1 MNIATVTVMEMAKLK
16 TFSTVR
22 TFSSAIVAIAIALS
36 IAFSS
41 WLGAE
46 SLNWQVVMAV
56 TALAI
61 GIPHG
66 ALDHLVTLPKAQP
79 FKMAVFVTIYVAI
92 ALAAIWAI
100 LQWNVWGFIA
110 VVLMSATHFGI
121 GDSAFISE
129 LNHLK
134 GNTST
139 KFPVWAYAPAA
150 GLLPV
155 VIPLVNSRSTE
166 ALTKVN
172 DSLINWH
179 YGYTSEIQIA
189 VAAIATLSA
198 MALISRKRYRDLLDL
213 TLLAALA
220 SVAPPLVAF
229 AVYFGCWHA
238 MRHTARLT
246 SLLPRC
252 LDAYE
257 RNNSRRAFALAVI
270 PGLPALAGTLIFV
283 ALLAGFSQN
292 NVSDTFLWLT
302 LVTIWAL
309 TVPHMIV
316 TAKLDRAALKN

>member
-1 MNIATVTVMEMAKLK
+1 MAI
-16 TFSTVR
+16 F
-22 TFSSAIVAIAIALS
+22 
-36 IAFSS
+36 
-41 WLGAE
+41 
-46 SLNWQVVMAV
+46 VV
-56 TALAI
+56 
-61 GIPHG
+61 
-66 ALDHLVTLPKAQP
+66 
-79 FKMAVFVTIYVAI
+79 IYVAI

-110 VVLMSATHFGI
+110 VVIMSATHFGI

-134 GNTST
+134 GNASS
-139 KFPVWAYAPAA
+139 KLPVWAYAPAA

-155 VIPLVNSRSTE
+155 VIPLVNSRSTQ

-172 DSLINWH
+172 AELINWH
-179 YGYTSEIQIA
+179 HGYTSEIQIA

-213 TLLAALA
+213 ALLAALA

-246 SLLPRC
+246 SLLPRS

-257 RNNSRRAFALAVI
+257 RNNSRRAFVLAII

-283 ALLAGFSQN
+283 ALLAGFSHT

>member
-1 MNIATVTVMEMAKLK
+1 MEMAKLK
-16 TFSTVR
+16 TFSRVR
-22 TFSSAIVAIAIALS
+22 TFSSAIVAMAIAAS

-41 WLGAE
+41 WLGAD

-56 TALAI
+56 VALAI

-66 ALDHLVTLPKAQP
+66 ALDHLVTLPKSAP
-79 FKMAVFVTIYVAI
+79 WKMALFVVIYVAI

-110 VVLMSATHFGI
+110 VVIMSATHFGI

-134 GNTST
+134 GNTSS

-172 DSLINWH
+172 AALINWH

-213 TLLAALA
+213 ALLAALA

-246 SLLPRC
+246 SLLPRSI
-252 LDAYE
+252 ASYE
-257 RNNSRRAFALAVI
+257 GGNSRGAFTHAVI

-283 ALLAGFSQN
+283 ALLAGFSQS

>member
-1 MNIATVTVMEMAKLK
+1 MNLATVTVMEMAKLK

-22 TFSSAIVAIAIALS
+22 TFSSAIVAIAIAAS

-41 WLGAE
+41 WLGAD

-56 TALAI
+56 VALAI

-66 ALDHLVTLPKAQP
+66 AVDHLVTLPKSAP
-79 FKMAVFVTIYVAI
+79 WKMAIFVVIYVAI

-110 VVLMSATHFGI
+110 VVIMSATHFGI

-134 GNTST
+134 GNASS
-139 KFPVWAYAPAA
+139 KLPVWVYAPAA

-172 DSLINWH
+172 AELINWH

-198 MALISRKRYRDLLDL
+198 MALIFRKRYRDLLDL
-213 TLLAALA
+213 ALLAALA

-246 SLLPRC
+246 SLLPRSMQ
-252 LDAYE
+252 AYE
-257 RNNSRRAFALAVI
+257 RANSRRAFVLAVI

-283 ALLAGFSQN
+283 ALLAGFSHT

>member
-1 MNIATVTVMEMAKLK
+1 MA
-16 TFSTVR
+16 V
-22 TFSSAIVAIAIALS
+22 IAL
-36 IAFSS
+36 
-41 WLGAE
+41 
-46 SLNWQVVMAV
+46 AV
-56 TALAI
+56 

-79 FKMAVFVTIYVAI
+79 AKMAIFVVIYVAI
-92 ALAAIWAI
+92 ALASIWAI

-110 VVLMSATHFGI
+110 VVVMSATHFGI

-129 LNHLK
+129 LNRLK
-134 GNTST
+134 GSSSSL
-139 KFPVWAYAPAA
+139 PLWGYAPAA
-150 GLLPV
+150 GILPV
-155 VIPLVNSRSTE
+155 VIPLVNNRSTE

-172 DSLINWH
+172 GSLVNWH
-179 YGYTSEIQIA
+179 HGFTAEIQIA
-189 VAAIATLSA
+189 VAIVTTLSV
-198 MALISRKRYRDLLDL
+198 MVLISRKRFRDLIDL
-213 TLLAALA
+213 ALLAALA

-246 SLLPRC
+246 SLLPRSIA
-252 LDAYE
+252 AYE
-257 RNNSRRAFALAVI
+257 RGNSRRAFALAVI

-283 ALLAGFSQN
+283 ALLAGFSHQ
-292 NVSDTFLWLT
+292 NVSDNFFWLT